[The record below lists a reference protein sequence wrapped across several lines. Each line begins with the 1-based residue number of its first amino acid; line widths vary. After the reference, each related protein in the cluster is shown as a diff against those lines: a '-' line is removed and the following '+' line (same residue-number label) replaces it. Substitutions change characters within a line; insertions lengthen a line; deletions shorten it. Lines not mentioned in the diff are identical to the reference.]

1 MSQISN
7 YLENVYINFV
17 LRDTAFTAPTVYIS
31 AHTADPGE
39 TGADELAG
47 GNYARVAAP
56 TFAAPASR
64 AITSSSAV
72 TFPLMVAAVGTITHV
87 ALWDAMSGGN
97 LLWYSSALSSSIAT
111 ATGIS
116 PVVASG
122 AITITLDGEISTYLS
137 HALLNH
143 TFRSVAYTR
152 PGTSLY
158 TSLHTA
164 DPGLTGASEVSGN
177 AYARVNVTAWDAPSN
192 GATANTSNI
201 TYPAP
206 TPSDWGTITHKG
218 IWDASTG
225 GNFLISANLHNSYVT
240 VSGTAPLDIV
250 GTFDVVLQ

>member
-1 MSQISN
+1 M
-7 YLENVYINFV
+7 YINFV
-17 LRDTAFTAPTVYIS
+17 LRDQAFAMPTVYIS

-39 TGADELAG
+39 TGTSELAG

-64 AITSSSAV
+64 AIVSSSAV
-72 TFPLMVAAVGTITHV
+72 TFPLMVAAVGTITHI
-87 ALWDAMSGGN
+87 ALWDAMSAGN
-97 LLWYSSALSSSIAT
+97 LLWYSSALGSSIAT
-111 ATGIS
+111 AVGIS
-116 PVVASG
+116 PVIASG
-122 AITITLDGEISTYLS
+122 AITITLNGEISTYLS

-143 TFRSVAYTR
+143 TFRGVEYTR
-152 PGTSLY
+152 PGTSIY

-192 GATANTSNI
+192 GATANTNNI
-201 TYPAP
+201 TYPTP

-225 GNFLISANLHNSYVT
+225 GNFLIAANLDSA
-240 VSGTAPLDIV
+240 GTPTTAEIAITDGV
-250 GTFDVVLQ
+250 GGFDVVVQ